1 MVRGQVSRLI
11 FIDSSVN
18 THGDRTRILL
28 PPRSFTASGKEQIS
42 LTLQSFS
49 IRRNWYN
56 INPTNNTGYIFD
68 GDSHYEFSITPGVY
82 SSFTDLATA
91 VRAALNACITA
102 NTNLGVL
109 LTSATCTYSSQ
120 TRLFDITFTK
130 QAGQNAAQP
139 QIRCFAMKGPPPT
152 GLSLQGSFND
162 VFEILGARPIRNLTE
177 IDNSLQAVT
186 GMPANLTTLRSRYPA
201 ALNTLDSIYIHL
213 PTLETGTFMS
223 TGMESHIEDSFRL
236 VESSI
241 FARIPFARSAFDE
254 VHEVV
259 QFEDNGGDSFQS
271 ILTRKS
277 LENLDIRIT
286 DSKGRSLAN
295 VDPIQSD
302 LGLMAF
308 KMAIRFD
315 IFIPP
320 EPPEPSHGIRTFAA
334 HPPSVSHLVNHN

>member
-56 INPTNNTGYIFD
+56 INPTNNTGYVYID
-68 GDSHYEFSITPGVY
+68 LYYYEFSIAPGVY
-82 SSFTDLATA
+82 ATFASLATA
-91 VRAALNACITA
+91 LQAALNACITA
-102 NTNLGVL
+102 NTALGAFVA
-109 LTSATCTYSSQ
+109 SAAVAYSAES
-120 TRLFDITFTK
+120 RLFTITWTK
-130 QAGQNAAQP
+130 QGAVAAWQP
-139 QIRCFAMKGPPPT
+139 EIRCFAVKAAPPT
-152 GLSLQGSFND
+152 GISLQGGFND
-162 VFEILGARPIRNLTE
+162 LFEILGARPIRNAN
-177 IDNSLQAVT
+177 DPFNGLQVVT
-186 GMPANLTTLRSRYPA
+186 GYPANTHVLQSRYPA

-223 TGMESHIEDSFRL
+223 TGHESHIEDSFRL

-286 DSKGRSLAN
+286 DSKGRSLAS

-315 IFIPP
+315 IFTPP
-320 EPPEPSHGIRTFAA
+320 EPQEPSHGIRTFAN